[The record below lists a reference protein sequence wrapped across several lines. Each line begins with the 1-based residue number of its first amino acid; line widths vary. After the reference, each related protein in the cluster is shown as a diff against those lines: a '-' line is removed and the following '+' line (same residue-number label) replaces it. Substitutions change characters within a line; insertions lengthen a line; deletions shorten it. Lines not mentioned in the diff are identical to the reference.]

1 MRRLARF
8 IVAAMAVGA
17 APAHANPIDAFGF
30 GARGPAMGNAQ
41 SAAAADVSANYHN
54 PAILATFSDIRID
67 VGYQYAR
74 PTMLIDDR
82 DVEVNSSRGMA
93 LGLTA
98 PGRIGSA
105 KVAFGG
111 ALFIPDRQI
120 SRIRTLNSQQPRFQ
134 LYDNRPQRLFLAA
147 NLAAQIT
154 DRLFIGGGIAYM
166 SSTEGGVTL
175 VGRIGFPDAEDSNL
189 DIAIDVDLK
198 TVRYGQF
205 GMLYHANDWLDIAA
219 SFRTGFKVTLD
230 QEFIIRGDVGPDG
243 APPVVENGYL
253 SLISRAEDL
262 FQPAQLTFGFDAQ
275 VTSRLTLAFD
285 ATYHRWSAFTNPAAR
300 IDLVLDIGDF
310 NALLDIPDAPP
321 LADPNF
327 SDTLV
332 PRVGLEWLASSTE
345 DRDWLVR
352 AGYIYEPTP
361 VPEQF
366 GETNFIDNDRHT
378 VSLGGGLTLRHI
390 GEVIRL
396 PASFDAYVAVTM
408 LESRTTHKLSAA
420 DPIGDY
426 EASGHVVQAG
436 LGSRWRF

>member
-1 MRRLARF
+1 MRRPILTLTAVLC
-8 IVAAMAVGA
+8 VAS
-17 APAHANPIDAFGF
+17 APAAGNPIDTFGF

-41 SAAAADVSANYHN
+41 SAAATDGSANYHN
-54 PAILATFSDIRID
+54 PSILATFSDIRID

-74 PTMLIDDR
+74 PTMKVDGL
-82 DVEVNSSRGMA
+82 DVGVNAARGMA
-93 LGLTA
+93 IALTA
-98 PGRIGSA
+98 PGRVGRA

-111 ALFIPDRQI
+111 ALFIPDNKI
-120 SRIRTLNSQQPRFQ
+120 SRIRTLNSQQPRFA

-147 NLAAQIT
+147 NLAAQLT

-166 SSTEGGVTL
+166 SSTEGGVLL
-175 VGRIGFPDAEDSNL
+175 VGRIGFPDAEDSKL

-205 GMLYHANDWLDIAA
+205 GMLYRANDWLDIAA
-219 SFRTGFKVTLD
+219 SFRTSFKVTLD
-230 QEFIIRGDVGPDG
+230 QEFIIRGDVGPSG

-275 VTSRLTLAFD
+275 VTSRLALAFD
-285 ATYHRWSAFTNPAAR
+285 ATYHRWSSFTNPAAR

-327 SDTLV
+327 SDILV
-332 PRVGLEWLASSTE
+332 PRIGLEWLASRTDE
-345 DRDWLVR
+345 RDWLVR
-352 AGYIYEPTP
+352 AGYVYEPTP

-378 VSLGGGLTLRHI
+378 VSLGGGLTLSHL

-396 PASFDAYVAVTM
+396 PASFDAYVALTM
-408 LESRTTHKLSAA
+408 LESRQTRKLSPA
-420 DPIGDY
+420 DPVGDY

-436 LGSRWRF
+436 IGSRWRF